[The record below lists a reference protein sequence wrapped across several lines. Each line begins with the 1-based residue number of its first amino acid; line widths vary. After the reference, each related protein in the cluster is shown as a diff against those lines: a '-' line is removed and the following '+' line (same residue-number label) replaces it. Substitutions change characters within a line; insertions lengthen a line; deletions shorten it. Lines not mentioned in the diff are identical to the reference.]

1 MSRWAVLWCALAA
14 LCASST
20 VRAGEC
26 PGNPNALG
34 VSRVI
39 SVAPVQYIRVGTM
52 QYADTLPL
60 ADKELV
66 LTFDDG
72 PLPPYTNRVLDIL
85 AAECVKATYFV
96 VGRMARAY
104 PKLVRRIHAEG
115 HTIGT
120 HSENHPGL
128 FNEMPITR
136 VQTEVEDGIASATAA
151 LGSAAG
157 VAPFFRIPGL
167 RRGRVIEVYLRER
180 GLMVW
185 SADFPADDW
194 RHISATDIVNI
205 ALRRIE
211 TKRRGILLLHD
222 IQPATAVALPELL
235 RELKARGYRIVHV
248 VPASAERLD
257 TIAAPQEWLLARSR
271 KAWPQIVSGS
281 PKLPPAQRAAN
292 AAVTLAPLDLRSTL
306 RLDPLDLRPAIRPPL
321 VLSN

>member
-1 MSRWAVLWCALAA
+1 LAVLCALSAA
-14 LCASST
+14 
-20 VRAGEC
+20 RATEC
-26 PGNPNALG
+26 PGNPDALG
-34 VSRVI
+34 VSRIVA
-39 SVAPVQYIRVGTM
+39 VAPAQHVTVGTM
-52 QYADTLPL
+52 QYRATLPL

-72 PLPPYTNRVLDIL
+72 PLPPFTNRVLDIL

-104 PKLVRRIHAEG
+104 PKLMRRMHAEG

-128 FNEMPITR
+128 FNELPIIR
-136 VQTEVEDGIASATAA
+136 VQTEVEDGIASAAAA
-151 LGSAAG
+151 LGSVGA

-167 RRGRVIEVYLRER
+167 RRGQAVEAYLRER

-194 RHISATDIVNI
+194 RHISASEIVNV

-211 TKRRGILLLHD
+211 ARRRGILLLHD
-222 IQPATAVALPELL
+222 IQPATAVALPDLL
-235 RELKARGYRIVHV
+235 RELKARGYRIVHI
-248 VPASAERLD
+248 VPARSEQFRTA
-257 TIAAPQEWLLARSR
+257 AAPQEWLLARSR
-271 KAWPQIVSGS
+271 QTWPRAISTKS
-281 PKLPPAQRAAN
+281 PPAEQAAST
-292 AAVTLAPLDLRSTL
+292 VTLAPLDLHSPL
-306 RLDPLDLRPAIRPPL
+306 PAAPLDLRPAIRPPL

>member
-1 MSRWAVLWCALAA
+1 MSRWAALWCGLTVV
-14 LCASST
+14 CASWT
-20 VRAGEC
+20 ARAGEC
-26 PGNPNALG
+26 PGNPDALG
-34 VSRVI
+34 VSRI
-39 SVAPVQYIRVGTM
+39 IAVAPGRHVRIGTM
-52 QYADTLPL
+52 QYAETLPL

-85 AAECVKATYFV
+85 AAECVRATYFV

-104 PKLVRRIHAEG
+104 PKLMRRMHAEG

-136 VQTEVEDGIASATAA
+136 VQTEVEDGIASAAAA
-151 LGSAAG
+151 LGSPAA

-167 RRGRVIEVYLRER
+167 RRGTAIEVYLRER

-194 RHISATDIVNI
+194 RHISASEIVNV

-211 TKRRGILLLHD
+211 AKRRGILLLHD
-222 IQPATAVALPELL
+222 IQPATALALPDLL

-248 VPASAERLD
+248 VPASSEPLQTAS
-257 TIAAPQEWLLARSR
+257 APQEWLLVRSR
-271 KAWPQIVSGS
+271 QAWPQIVNAKS
-281 PKLPPAQRAAN
+281 PPAQRAAN
-292 AAVTLAPLDLRSTL
+292 AVTLAPLDLRSSL
-306 RLDPLDLRPAIRPPL
+306 PDPLDLRPAIRPPL

>member
-1 MSRWAVLWCALAA
+1 MVRWAALWCGLTVVCACSAA
-14 LCASST
+14 
-20 VRAGEC
+20 RAEC
-26 PGNPNALG
+26 SGNTDALG

-39 SVAPVQYIRVGTM
+39 AVAPAQHLRIGTM
-52 QYADTLPL
+52 QYAETLPL

-72 PLPPYTNRVLDIL
+72 PLPPFSNRVLDTL
-85 AAECVKATYFV
+85 AAECVKATFFV

-104 PKLVRRIHAEG
+104 PKLVRRIYAEG

-128 FNEMPITR
+128 FNEMPIAR
-136 VQTEVEDGIASATAA
+136 VQTEVEDGIASAAAA
-151 LGSAAG
+151 LGSVGA

-167 RRGRVIEVYLRER
+167 RRGKAVETYLRER

-194 RHISATDIVNI
+194 RHISASEIVNV

-211 TKRRGILLLHD
+211 ARRRGILLLHD
-222 IQPATAVALPELL
+222 IQPATALALPDLL
-235 RELKARGYRIVHV
+235 RELKSRGYRIVHV
-248 VPASAERLD
+248 VAAPSEHFRTAS
-257 TIAAPQEWLLARSR
+257 APQEWLLARSR
-271 KAWPQIVSGS
+271 QAWPQIVNAKPS
-281 PKLPPAQRAAN
+281 PAQRAVS
-292 AAVTLAPLDLRSTL
+292 AAPLAPLDLRATL
-306 RLDPLDLRPAIRPPL
+306 PLAPLDLRPAIRPPL

>member
-1 MSRWAVLWCALAA
+1 MIAAVPA
-14 LCASST
+14 
-20 VRAGEC
+20 R
-26 PGNPNALG
+26 
-34 VSRVI
+34 
-39 SVAPVQYIRVGTM
+39 YMRVGTM
-52 QYADTLPL
+52 QYAETLPL

-72 PLPPYTNRVLDIL
+72 PLPPFSNRVLDIL
-85 AAECVKATYFV
+85 ASECVKATYFV

-104 PKLVRRIHAEG
+104 PKLVRRMYAEG

-136 VQTEVEDGIASATAA
+136 VKTEVEDGIASAAAA
-151 LGSAAG
+151 LGSASA

-167 RRGRVIEVYLRER
+167 RRGKAVETYLRER

-194 RHISATDIVNI
+194 RHISASEIVSV

-211 TKRRGILLLHD
+211 ARRRGILLLHD
-222 IQPATAVALPELL
+222 IQPATALALPDLL
-235 RELKARGYRIVHV
+235 RELKTRGYRIVHV
-248 VPASAERLD
+248 VPTSSEHFRTAS
-257 TIAAPQEWLLARSR
+257 APQEWLLARSR
-271 KAWPQIVSGS
+271 QAWPQIMSAKS
-281 PKLPPAQRAAN
+281 PPAQRAASE
-292 AAVTLAPLDLRSTL
+292 VILAPLDLRATL
-306 RLDPLDLRPAIRPPL
+306 PPAPVDLRPAIRPPL